1 MEESQDGSLLLVPSS
16 ILPILPSSY
25 LTRSHSTSPRPFDE
39 TAAQGRVVCPEAAAE
54 FSRCTHL
61 VINHTG
67 TIATTPDCTKALLA
81 MRKCLKNKKVL

>member
-1 MEESQDGSLLLVPSS
+1 M
-16 ILPILPSSY
+16 
-25 LTRSHSTSPRPFDE
+25 
-39 TAAQGRVVCPEAAAE
+39 CPEAAAE